1 MPTLLGRFNQEPPG
15 IDLSILEI
23 SSSEIETELEE
34 GQWTSASDGSRDT
47 HPIEEPPKS
56 PCPSKLR
63 QPTRERAK
71 TAALRASER
80 KDVPRPVRISAPLLH
95 QVLGKNYICVSAP

>member
-34 GQWTSASDGSRDT
+34 GQRDVGLGWVTRHSA
-47 HPIEEPPKS
+47 IEEPPKS